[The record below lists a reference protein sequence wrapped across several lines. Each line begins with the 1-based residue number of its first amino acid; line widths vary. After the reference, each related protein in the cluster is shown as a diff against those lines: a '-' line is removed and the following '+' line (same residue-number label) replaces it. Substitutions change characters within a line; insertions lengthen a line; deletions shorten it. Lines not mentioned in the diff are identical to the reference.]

1 MKNRAL
7 ARRYGIALY
16 QVAKEKK
23 EEQRI
28 FDELIL
34 VIDSIKE
41 NADFEKLVYGSILT
55 AVQKKELIR
64 KIYDGRISPE
74 LVDFLCVCIDKGR
87 EKDLEEIKTVYDD
100 FWYEDEGIVPVYVS
114 SAVPLDQDRTEA
126 LQKAFAKRLGKPVAI
141 ITKLDES
148 LIGGISARVGGTV
161 YDGSISGQLA
171 KLSYQLHK

>member
-41 NADFEKLVYGSILT
+41 NADFEKLVYCSILT
-55 AVQKKELIR
+55 SVQNK
-64 KIYDGRISPE
+64 
-74 LVDFLCVCIDKGR
+74 
-87 EKDLEEIKTVYDD
+87 
-100 FWYEDEGIVPVYVS
+100 
-114 SAVPLDQDRTEA
+114 
-126 LQKAFAKRLGKPVAI
+126 
-141 ITKLDES
+141 
-148 LIGGISARVGGTV
+148 
-161 YDGSISGQLA
+161 
-171 KLSYQLHK
+171 